1 MKNGLIYPIV
11 DFVLN
16 NLKCLNLVEG
26 LKYLFRKF
34 VNDPDHANRV
44 GTDTFILLKWAL
56 VIFLWEYE
64 VKSSIINILL
74 FYLIATNLYTYF
86 YYHIWDEKKSPTT
99 ITKDEIV
106 QRRKRRFINL
116 LQAVGFNILT
126 FAYLIAMPFS
136 SNFEW
141 KKGYSTF
148 EDSIFFSLSQ
158 TLTIDYGP
166 VESINRCASQLI
178 TIETFVSFIFLTI
191 VLSTSVPE
199 KEL

>member
-1 MKNGLIYPIV
+1 MKNGLIYPVI
-11 DFVLN
+11 DFILN
-16 NLKCLNLVEG
+16 CLKYLNLVEG
-26 LKYLFRKF
+26 VKWLFRKF
-34 VNDPDHANRV
+34 INDPDKANRI

-64 VKSSIINILL
+64 VKSSIINVLL

-86 YYHIWDEKKSPTT
+86 YHHIWKEDKGTEQK
-99 ITKDEIV
+99 TKDEIF

-126 FAYLIAMPFS
+126 FGYLIAMPFS

-141 KKGYSTF
+141 EKGYSTF
-148 EDSIFFSLSQ
+148 EDSVFFSLSQ
-158 TLTIDYGP
+158 TLTIDYCP

>member
-1 MKNGLIYPIV
+1 MKYGIIYPTVNFI
-11 DFVLN
+11 LN
-16 NLKCLNLVEG
+16 SLKYLNLVES
-26 LKYLFRKF
+26 LKWIFRRF
-34 VNDPDHANRV
+34 MNDNDEADRI
-44 GTDTFILLKWAL
+44 GADLFILLKWGL
-56 VIFLWEYE
+56 VILLWQWE

-74 FYLIATNLYTYF
+74 LYLIATNLYTYF
-86 YYHIWDEKKSPTT
+86 YYHIWDEKENPTT
-99 ITKDEIV
+99 ITKDEIF
-106 QRRKRRFINL
+106 QRRKRRFIHL

-136 SNFEW
+136 SNFKWE
-141 KKGYSTF
+141 KGYSNF
-148 EDSIFFSLSQ
+148 EDSVFFSLSQ
-158 TLTIDYGP
+158 TLTIDYSP